1 MSPQDRMPPRHDA
14 AGQSG
19 QAGYSGQAG
28 QSGQAGA
35 RPRVPLPRA
44 RRVRLGVARAVKLDG
59 NVKQAL
65 ETGRNRVL
73 FTAAFFVLAF
83 LALSMKLI
91 AVGVLHD
98 GGEPRVARGAPPPQL
113 VLDRADIVDRN
124 GVLLASNLITASLYA
139 DPKLVF
145 DPVDAATRLRT
156 VLPHLNQTDLIAQ
169 LSGDRRFVWI
179 QRGLKPE
186 QQYQINALGIPGL
199 YFQREQRRIYPQGR
213 LLSHVVGFTNVDN
226 TGRYGLEQGLDRTL
240 RERAETGRGPLVTTI
255 DIRVQQVM
263 RDALRAAI
271 AEFQAIGAT
280 GLVMDARNGEI
291 LSMVS
296 LPDYD
301 PNAPVDPNDPAMFNR
316 ATLGVYEMGSIFKA
330 FTAAQ
335 ALDAGVVR
343 IDGGFDA
350 TDPIKIG
357 RFTIRDFHPERRWL
371 SVPEIM
377 LYSSNIGAAKMAL
390 ALGATRQQDY
400 MRRFGFL
407 TPARIELPEV
417 GLPLAP
423 HPWRDINVMT
433 IGFGHGMAVS
443 PLQAVGGMAA
453 LLNGGY
459 KVPATLIK
467 HQSGERVVRERIID
481 EKVSMQL
488 RKLLISV
495 VEAGTAKKAQV
506 PGYLIGG
513 KTGTAEKP
521 GVGGYRR
528 KALLTSFLGGF
539 PMNDPRY
546 VVLVTLDEP
555 KSTPKTYGYATSGW
569 NAAPTAGEVI
579 RRIAPLLGVRPQAM
593 DGAPLEGPVLPQQRE
608 TELRYAQVGDEDE
621 VAVGD
626 ELPEVQNA
634 AY

>member
-1 MSPQDRMPPRHDA
+1 MTRDDRFGPRRDDRGRPENTA
-14 AGQSG
+14 PEAP
-19 QAGYSGQAG
+19 
-28 QSGQAGA
+28 
-35 RPRVPLPRA
+35 RKPRVPLPRA

-73 FTAAFFVLAF
+73 FTAAFFALAF
-83 LALSMKLI
+83 IALSIKLI
-91 AVGVLHD
+91 AVGVLHE

-113 VLDRADIVDRN
+113 VLDRADITDRN

-139 DPKLVF
+139 DPKLVL
-145 DPVDAATRLRT
+145 DPVEAAVKLRT

-186 QQYQINALGIPGL
+186 QQYEINALGIPGL

-213 LLSHVVGFTNVDN
+213 LTSHVIGFTNIDN
-226 TGRYGLEQGLDRTL
+226 TGRGGLEQGLDRTL
-240 RERAETGRGPLVTTI
+240 RERAETGRGPLVTSL
-255 DIRVQQVM
+255 DIRVQQVLRDVL
-263 RDALRAAI
+263 RDAMQ
-271 AEFQAIGAT
+271 EFQTIGAT
-280 GLVMDARNGEI
+280 GIVMDARNGEI
-291 LSMVS
+291 LAMVS
-296 LPDYD
+296 LPDFD
-301 PNAPVDPNDPAMFNR
+301 PNAPVNPEDPAMFNR

-330 FTAAQ
+330 FTAAE
-335 ALDAGVVR
+335 ALDAGVVK
-343 IDGGFDA
+343 IDGGYDA

-390 ALGATRQQDY
+390 AVGATRQQDY

-417 GLPLAP
+417 GLPQAP
-423 HPWRDINVMT
+423 HPWREVNVMT
-433 IGFGHGMAVS
+433 IGFGHGAAVS
-443 PLQAVGGMAA
+443 PLQAVGGMAV
-453 LLNGGY
+453 LMNGGY

-467 HQSGERVVRERIID
+467 HQPGERVVREQIIN
-481 EKVSMQL
+481 EQVTAQV
-488 RKLLISV
+488 RKMMVSV
-495 VEAGTAKKAQV
+495 VQEGTAKKAQV
-506 PGYLIGG
+506 PGYLVGG
-513 KTGTAEKP
+513 KTGTAEKA
-521 GVGGYRR
+521 GAGGYRR

-539 PMNDPRY
+539 PMQDPRY

-555 KSTPKTYGYATSGW
+555 KPTPKTYGYSTSGW
-569 NAAPTAGEVI
+569 NAAPTAGELI
-579 RRIAPLLGVRPQAM
+579 RRIAPILGVRPMSA
-593 DGAPLEGPVLPQQRE
+593 DGSPSPMPVLPQNRDN
-608 TELRYAQVGDEDE
+608 ELRYALVGDEDE
-621 VAVGD
+621 TSVTAD
-626 ELPEVQNA
+626 LPQSDTEVTNA